1 MAVAVA
7 PLASPIGDKIAWVQ
21 KCIEERGALL
31 IRDPVVDGLLSRL
44 EKLSLA
50 TREELARVGIMQ
62 ECRVCEEE
70 QGGSCCGA
78 GIENRYE
85 GIMLLIN
92 ALMGVKLPRSRP
104 SPESCYFLGGNGCL
118 LRARHVL
125 CVNYLCDRVTG
136 SHTPSELAALRDME
150 GEELDLILL
159 LYDRIGKILP
169 AMG

>member
-1 MAVAVA
+1 MAVA

-21 KCIEERGALL
+21 KCIEEQGEFLL
-31 IRDPVVDGLLSRL
+31 RDPVVDGLLSRL
-44 EKLSLA
+44 EEASSA

-62 ECRVCEEE
+62 ECRACEEE
-70 QGGSCCGA
+70 EGGSCCGA

-92 ALMGVKLPRSRP
+92 GLLGVKMPRSRP
-104 SPESCYFLGGNGCL
+104 SPESCYFMGENGCL

-125 CVNYLCDRVTG
+125 CVNYLCDRVAG
-136 SHTPSELAALRDME
+136 RHSPSELAALRNKE

-159 LYDRIGKILP
+159 LYDRIGKMLA
-169 AMG
+169 AMC